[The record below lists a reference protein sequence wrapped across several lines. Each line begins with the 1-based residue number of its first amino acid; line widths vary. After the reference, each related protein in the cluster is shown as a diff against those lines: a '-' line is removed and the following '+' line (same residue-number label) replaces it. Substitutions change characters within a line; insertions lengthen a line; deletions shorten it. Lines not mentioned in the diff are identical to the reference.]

1 MAAEVSKK
9 QFARALKPQH
19 SAQPSTNL
27 RSSGY
32 RPPSMKSPVERL
44 KAWFSIEPSMGVQ
57 SQVEHARQTNRT
69 AQERLAKI
77 RIEHDEELRRAH
89 RS

>member
-1 MAAEVSKK
+1 
-9 QFARALKPQH
+9 
-19 SAQPSTNL
+19 
-27 RSSGY
+27 
-32 RPPSMKSPVERL
+32 MKSPVERL